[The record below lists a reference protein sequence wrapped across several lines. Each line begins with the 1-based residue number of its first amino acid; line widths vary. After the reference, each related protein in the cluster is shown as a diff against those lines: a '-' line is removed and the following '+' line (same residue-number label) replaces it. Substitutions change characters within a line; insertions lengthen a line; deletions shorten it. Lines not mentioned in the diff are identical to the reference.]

1 MNSSEGVSARS
12 AIFVPNFP
20 AMRHI
25 IILDDSK
32 KRDRMMLDLARELRD
47 IPVLTT
53 EQWEEQKDR
62 YAAKRILDGL
72 ETEVVGKAEVSE
84 AIRKMRAT

>member
-1 MNSSEGVSARS
+1 
-12 AIFVPNFP
+12 
-20 AMRHI
+20 MRHI

-53 EQWEEQKDR
+53 EQWEEQEDS

-72 ETEVVGKAEVSE
+72 ETEVVDRAQVTE
-84 AIRKMRAT
+84 AIRKMRAK

>member
-1 MNSSEGVSARS
+1 
-12 AIFVPNFP
+12 
-20 AMRHI
+20 MRHI

-53 EQWEEQKDR
+53 EQWEAMVDGYDADISGETGTIPEWQKNLVRERMEEYKANPGIAIPWEDVKDSFDLD
-62 YAAKRILDGL
+62 AK
-72 ETEVVGKAEVSE
+72 
-84 AIRKMRAT
+84 